1 MKTNLWPNWTVVCLS
16 VLTALGTARTL
27 AEPVATVA
35 NQETKNEKTY
45 TGTVV
50 SVDPKERVLVVKG
63 WLRKK
68 NFNLGEDCAF
78 TLVDKN
84 ATGAA
89 DVRAGQRVTVGY
101 QNADGVLIA
110 NRVEQ
115 QPLRYEGTVKAIDP
129 QAHTLTL
136 HLRAVN
142 KEFRIADDCQVL
154 LRNNRAG
161 TFADVQPGHH
171 VTVLYEIPNEEPTV
185 RQIAQTSATFEG
197 ALTAIDLT
205 ERTLKAKA
213 AFGSKKFNVANDCA
227 IVLAGKPDAQLK
239 DLKPND
245 RLTFSFDEVNGVN
258 VVNRIA
264 TAGSSNEATTA
275 QARVR

>member
-35 NQETKNEKTY
+35 NQEKKNEKTY

-205 ERTLKAKA
+205 ERPWKAKA
-213 AFGSKKFNVANDCA
+213 AFGSQKFNVANHCA

-258 VVNRIA
+258 V
-264 TAGSSNEATTA
+264 
-275 QARVR
+275 